1 MKNIKNILVP
11 TDFSVTARN
20 AFQYAKTLAAI
31 TDAQI
36 TVVHIEQLLVMD
48 ISVVRHPQATER
60 LNEAME
66 NFIADETEDS
76 PTMVQ
81 TKVKTKILI
90 GHPATRLVELSEQ
103 YGVDLMV
110 MGTTGLQDFSAKIMG
125 STSLEVANKAHCPIL
140 LVPRDAKW
148 KPIHKIMFSTT
159 YESALP
165 KIVYEVADFANH
177 FKAKVDFVH
186 VEHAKSVQNIDR
198 LFEELFAEVDAGF
211 PFDIHTVQN
220 NDIVAGLRQYSE
232 ENGIDL
238 MVFVSKHRSFW
249 QNLIHHSISL
259 NMALTTNKPMLIM
272 HFDDKETR
280 QKLSHL

>member
-20 AFQYAKTLAAI
+20 AFQYAKILAAV

-36 TVVHIEQLLVMD
+36 TVVHIEQLLVVD
-48 ISVVRHPQATER
+48 ISVVRHQASER
-60 LNEAME
+60 LHEAME
-66 NFIADETEDS
+66 NFIADETDDS
-76 PTMVQ
+76 PAMVQ

-90 GHPATRLVELSEQ
+90 GQPASRLVELSEQ
-103 YGVDLMV
+103 HGVDLIV

-148 KPIHKIMFSTT
+148 KPIRKIMFSTT

-186 VEHAKSVQNIDR
+186 VDDADKVENIDS
-198 LFEELFAEVDAGF
+198 LFEELFAEVNADF
-211 PFDIHTVQN
+211 PFDIHN
-220 NDIVAGLRQYSE
+220 IRNKDIVAGLRQYSE
-232 ENGIDL
+232 ENSMDL
-238 MVFVSKHRSFW
+238 MVFVSKHRNFW
-249 QNLIHHSISL
+249 QNLIHSSITQ
-259 NMALTTNKPMLIM
+259 NMALSTNKPILVM
-272 HFDDKETR
+272 HFDDKETG